1 MSESKAE
8 NPYITARHDEP
19 EMAAQERNR
28 AWWQALPMT
37 YEGWDKSD
45 RTTTRE
51 VATKKFL
58 EGNPWLDRQFFT
70 RFAGKRVLEIG
81 CGSGAASCL
90 FAEGGAKVTSIDL
103 TPAAVEMTRQNS
115 AGLDVEVFE
124 MDAGAQ
130 QFPDATFDYV
140 FSWGVLHHS
149 SNADKAFAE
158 VRRVLKPGGSGLL
171 MVYNRLS
178 LRYYLKGLKWL
189 VLRGR
194 MFRGDS
200 FASVQRFFT
209 DGYYHRHFTPR
220 EFQLALRGLNVT
232 RISIS
237 HMAHRMIP
245 GTPAWLDRFLKR
257 KYGWLLIAE
266 FTRP

>member
-1 MSESKAE
+1 
-8 NPYITARHDEP
+8 
-19 EMAAQERNR
+19 
-28 AWWQALPMT
+28 
-37 YEGWDKSD
+37 
-45 RTTTRE
+45 
-51 VATKKFL
+51 
-58 EGNPWLDRQFFT
+58 
-70 RFAGKRVLEIG
+70 
-81 CGSGAASCL
+81 
-90 FAEGGAKVTSIDL
+90 
-103 TPAAVEMTRQNS
+103 
-115 AGLDVEVFE
+115 
-124 MDAGAQ
+124 
-130 QFPDATFDYV
+130 
-140 FSWGVLHHS
+140 
-149 SNADKAFAE
+149 
-158 VRRVLKPGGSGLL
+158 
-171 MVYNRLS
+171 
-178 LRYYLKGLKWL
+178 
-189 VLRGR
+189 